1 LREKGVREETLVILT
16 SDHGLRG
23 KATLYESGVH
33 VPLIVNW
40 PGRIQPAVHNGPV
53 QHLDLVPTLLELA
66 DIEPDDMTLDGRS
79 LTAVLSGEATEG
91 PGRDSLYFEYGYAR
105 AVRQG
110 PWKYIAVRYP
120 DGTREA
126 FAKGEIDRLPYLGH
140 NSSLGRWQAPRFRN
154 YYVADQLYHLGPGS
168 KGGE

>member
-1 LREKGVREETLVILT
+1 
-16 SDHGLRG
+16 
-23 KATLYESGVH
+23 
-33 VPLIVNW
+33 
-40 PGRIQPAVHNGPV
+40 
-53 QHLDLVPTLLELA
+53 
-66 DIEPDDMTLDGRS
+66 MTLDGRS

-154 YYVADQLYHLGPGS
+154 YYVADQLYHLGLDPREENNLAGNPRYADVLKQMKDALS
-168 KGGE
+168 EHLRYAPERPYGELKRP